1 MSAQV
6 YAPSNTN
13 ATCYPPELN
22 KNATTD
28 VCCFVSEACAQA
40 VCDSQ
45 KDLLNATVNRAFG
58 TNFCYLAASPANFS
72 YYTFENQ
79 TCLGTGMTC
88 RTRSDAFNAGEPTFG
103 SSNVLL
109 AWIMGFWVLAMF
121 SRK

>member
-6 YAPSNTN
+6 YGQSDSN

-28 VCCFVSEACAQA
+28 VCCFVSEACAEA
-40 VCDSQ
+40 VCASQ
-45 KDLLNATVNRAFG
+45 NDLLNATVNRAFG
-58 TNFCYLAASPANFS
+58 TNFCYLAASPANYS

-88 RTRSDAFNAGEPTFG
+88 RTRSDFVNAGQITLG
-103 SSNVLL
+103 SSSLLL
-109 AWIMGFWVLAMF
+109 AWIAGLWVLALF